1 MDTPSYHGERL
12 SSTEK
17 QAIRISYPGIAARL
31 DRLPSGTWHRKVM
44 FLFGGVVFCDCLD
57 MYVGGG
63 ILAQLLQN
71 GWSTVDLN
79 AVFASITM
87 IGYLLGALFA
97 GYLGDQFGRRKSLLF
112 STMLFSVM
120 TFLAA
125 FAPTMETLIVMRGL
139 MGVGLGGAL
148 PGSYGALSGTAS
160 PLVRGRYA
168 SWLGLI
174 RKFLAATWCTA
185 HRTRYSYLR
194 LAGDL
199 HRDFAHQLARFG
211 SSSGV
216 TCPNPHVGS
225 LQKDDAPKQ
234 TRSYCQQNAA
244 FCSRASNCPRSI
256 MLRCSKLPSK
266 NPLRKQ
272 IGFPCSA
279 SAW

>member
-97 GYLGDQFGRRKSLLF
+97 GYLGDRFGRRKSLLF

-148 PGSYGALSGTAS
+148 PGSYGALSEYTP

-174 RKFLAATWCTA
+174 GNF
-185 HRTRYSYLR
+185 YLR

-199 HRDFAHQLARFG
+199 HRDFAHQLARLAHPLALLARIPTLARFKR
-211 SSSGV
+211 
-216 TCPNPHVGS
+216 TMR
-225 LQKDDAPKQ
+225 
-234 TRSYCQQNAA
+234 RSKRDRIVSRTQLSAAGHRIARDRLCCVAQNYPA
-244 FCSRASNCPRSI
+244 RTH
-256 MLRCSKLPSK
+256 
-266 NPLRKQ
+266 
-272 IGFPCSA
+272 
-279 SAW
+279 

>member
-97 GYLGDQFGRRKSLLF
+97 GYLGDRF
-112 STMLFSVM
+112 
-120 TFLAA
+120 
-125 FAPTMETLIVMRGL
+125 
-139 MGVGLGGAL
+139 GGAR
-148 PGSYGALSGTAS
+148 A
-160 PLVRGRYA
+160 
-168 SWLGLI
+168 
-174 RKFLAATWCTA
+174 F
-185 HRTRYSYLR
+185 YSL
-194 LAGDL
+194 
-199 HRDFAHQLARFG
+199 
-211 SSSGV
+211 
-216 TCPNPHVGS
+216 
-225 LQKDDAPKQ
+225 
-234 TRSYCQQNAA
+234 
-244 FCSRASNCPRSI
+244 
-256 MLRCSKLPSK
+256 
-266 NPLRKQ
+266 
-272 IGFPCSA
+272 PCSSA
-279 SAW
+279 S

>member
-17 QAIRISYPGIAARL
+17 QAIRISYPGIAAHL

-97 GYLGDQFGRRKSLLF
+97 GYLGDRFGRRKSLLF

-148 PGSYGALSGTAS
+148 PGSYGALSEYTP

-174 RKFLAATWCTA
+174 GNFSPPLGALLTVLVIPIFGWQAIFIGISLISLLA
-185 HRTRYSYLR
+185 
-194 LAGDL
+194 
-199 HRDFAHQLARFG
+199 
-211 SSSGV
+211 
-216 TCPNPHVGS
+216 
-225 LQKDDAPKQ
+225 
-234 TRSYCQQNAA
+234 
-244 FCSRASNCPRSI
+244 
-256 MLRCSKLPSK
+256 
-266 NPLRKQ
+266 
-272 IGFPCSA
+272 
-279 SAW
+279 

>member
-1 MDTPSYHGERL
+1 MDTSSYHGERL

-97 GYLGDQFGRRKSLLF
+97 GYLGDRFGRRKSLLF

-125 FAPTMETLIVMRGL
+125 FAPTMGELVLAAHFLAHTALSVNTLPRWYVGVMPA
-139 MGVGLGGAL
+139 GLGLLGISRRHL
-148 PGSYGALSGTAS
+148 VHCSPYSLFLSS
-160 PLVRGRYA
+160 VGR
-168 SWLGLI
+168 
-174 RKFLAATWCTA
+174 R
-185 HRTRYSYLR
+185 
-194 LAGDL
+194 
-199 HRDFAHQLARFG
+199 
-211 SSSGV
+211 SS
-216 TCPNPHVGS
+216 
-225 LQKDDAPKQ
+225 
-234 TRSYCQQNAA
+234 
-244 FCSRASNCPRSI
+244 
-256 MLRCSKLPSK
+256 
-266 NPLRKQ
+266 
-272 IGFPCSA
+272 
-279 SAW
+279 

>member
-1 MDTPSYHGERL
+1 MDTPSYHSERL

-97 GYLGDQFGRRKSLLF
+97 GYLGDRFGRRKSLLF

-148 PGSYGALSGTAS
+148 PGSYGALSEYTP

-174 RKFLAATWCTA
+174 GNFSPPLGALLTVLVIPIFGWQAIFIGISLISLLLA
-185 HRTRYSYLR
+185 HP
-194 LAGDL
+194 LAL
-199 HRDFAHQLARFG
+199 LARIPTLARFKR
-211 SSSGV
+211 
-216 TCPNPHVGS
+216 TMR
-225 LQKDDAPKQ
+225 
-234 TRSYCQQNAA
+234 RSKRDRIVSRTQLSAAGHRIARDRLCCVAQNYPA
-244 FCSRASNCPRSI
+244 RTH
-256 MLRCSKLPSK
+256 
-266 NPLRKQ
+266 
-272 IGFPCSA
+272 
-279 SAW
+279 

>member
-44 FLFGGVVFCDCLD
+44 FLFGGIVFCDCLD

-97 GYLGDQFGRRKSLLF
+97 GYLGDRFGRRKSLLF

-125 FAPTMETLIVMRGL
+125 FAPTMETLIVMRGF

-148 PGSYGALSGTAS
+148 PGSYGALSEYTP

-174 RKFLAATWCTA
+174 GNFSPPLGALLTVLVIPIFGWQAIFIGISLISLLAWFILWRYLPESPRWLASKGRCAEANEIVLSAERSFLQQGIELPEIDYAALLKTT
-185 HRTRYSYLR
+185 
-194 LAGDL
+194 
-199 HRDFAHQLARFG
+199 
-211 SSSGV
+211 
-216 TCPNPHVGS
+216 
-225 LQKDDAPKQ
+225 
-234 TRSYCQQNAA
+234 QQ
-244 FCSRASNCPRSI
+244 
-256 MLRCSKLPSK
+256 
-266 NPLRKQ
+266 
-272 IGFPCSA
+272 
-279 SAW
+279 

>member
-97 GYLGDQFGRRKSLLF
+97 GYLGDRFGRRKSLLF

-125 FAPTMETLIVMRGL
+125 FAPTMETLM
-139 MGVGLGGAL
+139 
-148 PGSYGALSGTAS
+148 
-160 PLVRGRYA
+160 
-168 SWLGLI
+168 
-174 RKFLAATWCTA
+174 
-185 HRTRYSYLR
+185 
-194 LAGDL
+194 
-199 HRDFAHQLARFG
+199 
-211 SSSGV
+211 
-216 TCPNPHVGS
+216 
-225 LQKDDAPKQ
+225 
-234 TRSYCQQNAA
+234 
-244 FCSRASNCPRSI
+244 
-256 MLRCSKLPSK
+256 
-266 NPLRKQ
+266 
-272 IGFPCSA
+272 
-279 SAW
+279 

>member
-97 GYLGDQFGRRKSLLF
+97 GYLGDRFGRRKSLLF

-148 PGSYGALSGTAS
+148 PGSYGALSEYTP

-174 RKFLAATWCTA
+174 GNFSPPLGALLTV
-185 HRTRYSYLR
+185 LVIPI
-194 LAGDL
+194 
-199 HRDFAHQLARFG
+199 FG
-211 SSSGV
+211 
-216 TCPNPHVGS
+216 
-225 LQKDDAPKQ
+225 
-234 TRSYCQQNAA
+234 
-244 FCSRASNCPRSI
+244 
-256 MLRCSKLPSK
+256 
-266 NPLRKQ
+266 
-272 IGFPCSA
+272 
-279 SAW
+279 W